1 LQLTTGLDDSIFER
15 SSDRHRND
23 RSPTRRQHGM
33 QQDQK
38 SGTIHS
44 VAKHDPPAI
53 YTVRPA
59 GPPKWIA
66 YFTDATP
73 TRLVVFVHG
82 FDGKPLETWLRFPD
96 GASTRPWWRES
107 DLLFVGYDSTNGTI
121 KGFAD
126 NLRHEIPAFYPAR
139 RRDLLEADGAK
150 VCEPTD
156 YAELVIVGHSLGGV
170 VARRAVCDAIR
181 VSQEG
186 TSVSPLATAT
196 VRLFSPATAGF
207 RPAGKL
213 GMLFE
218 TKVLRKVAM
227 IKLRRSQAFTELERT
242 SPLLDDTR
250 TTTEALAHDDPS
262 SSPLHP
268 RTLWAFDDEVVEA
281 RDYKTDPISDS
292 IEKVSHSSVCKPKS
306 AYIAPWDY
314 VETGDYR

>member
-1 LQLTTGLDDSIFER
+1 VVAEER
-15 SSDRHRND
+15 RISAPAKQARV
-23 RSPTRRQHGM
+23 
-33 QQDQK
+33 QQDRK

-44 VAKHDPPAI
+44 VAKRDQPAI

-66 YFTDATP
+66 YFTDAAP

-82 FDGKPLETWLRFPD
+82 FGGKPLETWLRFPD
-96 GASTRPWWRES
+96 GASARRWWRES
-107 DLLFVGYDSTNGTI
+107 DLLFAGYDSTSGTI

-126 NLRHEIPAFYPAR
+126 NLRHEIPAFYPVR

-170 VARRAVCDAIR
+170 VVRRAVCDAIR

-186 TSVSPLATAT
+186 TSVSPLASAT

-213 GMLFE
+213 GMLLE
-218 TKVLRKVAM
+218 TKVFRWAAM

-242 SPLLDDTR
+242 SPMLDDTR
-250 TTTEALAHDDPS
+250 TTTEALARDDPS

-281 RDYKTDPISDS
+281 RDYKTDPVSDS
-292 IEKVSHSSVCKPKS
+292 IEKVSHSGVCKPEH

-314 VETGDYR
+314 VETGGYR